1 MKILTTIVMVFAFAL
16 SGICQNNKVAKTY
29 ETDSFET
36 GKGKLDITFI
46 GHGTLM
52 LKAGN
57 TIIHV
62 DPVSGQADY
71 AILPKGDLILITHEH
86 GDHLDK
92 KALALVTKP
101 DSKTIVSRS
110 CSGKVE
116 SAEVLTNGQEKT
128 YGDVHIKAVP
138 AYNIVNQHDGIPW
151 HPKGN
156 GNGYV
161 LTYGNKKIYI
171 AGDTENIPEMAEL
184 KNIDIAFLPM
194 NLPYTMTPEMVA
206 QGARSFMPAILY
218 PYHMGDTD
226 PKLLVDLLKDTKIEV
241 RVRKMK

>member
-1 MKILTTIVMVFAFAL
+1 MVFAIAF
-16 SGICQNNKVAKTY
+16 SGYCQNNNSAKRF

-36 GKGKLDITFI
+36 GKGKLVITFI

-57 TIIHV
+57 TVIHV

-71 AILPKGDLILITHEH
+71 TTLPKGDLILVTHEH

-101 DSKTIVSRS
+101 DSKTIVSQS

-116 SAEVLTNGQEKT
+116 SAEVLTNGQEKS
-128 YGDVHIKAVP
+128 YGDIHIKAVP
-138 AYNIVNQHDGIPW
+138 AYNIVNKHDGIPY

-161 LTYGNKKIYI
+161 ISYGGKRIYI

-206 QGARSFMPAILY
+206 KGALSFMPAILY

-226 PKLLVDLLKDTKIEV
+226 PKLLVDLLKDSKIDV
-241 RVRKMK
+241 RVRRMK